1 VIIAEEFDKR
11 PDLIRPSLGIAEWIL
26 PTILNTGS
34 DLQRERFACPILR
47 GVQRW
52 CQLFSEPGAGS
63 DLASLSTRANKVDG
77 GWVVNGH
84 KIWTSLANR
93 AQFGALL
100 ARTDPEAK
108 KHRGISY
115 FLVDMSWPGIQVSP
129 IKQASGRTEFNE
141 VFLTDVFVPDDMLVG
156 KPGDGWGLA
165 VSTMAVERTAIGN
178 YVSIDRADALRRMA
192 EIEGPEQDAALRA
205 LGDVEAYS
213 TAIRAVVLRETLR
226 LVEGKGPGPTS
237 SIAKYA
243 MVTLL
248 RRALTATLGLTGRI
262 AMLEESDPAVFQPYF
277 DAPAELI
284 GGGTPEIQL
293 TVIASM
299 VLGLPRN

>member
-1 VIIAEEFDKR
+1 
-11 PDLIRPSLGIAEWIL
+11 
-26 PTILNTGS
+26 
-34 DLQRERFACPILR
+34 
-47 GVQRW
+47 
-52 CQLFSEPGAGS
+52 
-63 DLASLSTRANKVDG
+63 
-77 GWVVNGH
+77 
-84 KIWTSLANR
+84 
-93 AQFGALL
+93 L

-115 FLVDMSWPGIQVSP
+115 FLVDMSWPGIEVSP
-129 IKQASGRTEFNE
+129 IKQASGRTEFSE

-156 KPGDGWGLA
+156 EPGDGWSLA

-192 EIEGPEQDAALRA
+192 EIEGPDQDAALRA
-205 LGDVEAYS
+205 LGDVEAHS

-226 LVEGKGPGPTS
+226 LVEGQGPGPTS

-248 RRALTATLGLTGRI
+248 RRAWTATLGLTGRI
-262 AMLEESDPAVFQPYF
+262 AMLADSDPAVVQPYF